1 MMWYSTS
8 DQRHRV
14 SFRDAILQGLAP
26 AQGLYMPERI
36 PQLPITFFERA
47 PQLTFQEQ
55 AFEIASAFL
64 NEDLTRSHLQT
75 MVETTLTF
83 DAPLVAIEPDV
94 FALELFHGPT
104 LAFKDVGARFMAQ
117 LLGHYA
123 QEINQEI
130 VVLVATS
137 GDTGGAVANGFY
149 RVPGVRVVVLYP
161 SKKVSALQE
170 RQFTTLGHNITALE
184 VDGTFDDCQRLVKTA
199 FSDRELKE
207 KFFLTSANS
216 INVGRLLPQI
226 FYYVYAWSRAPRNKP
241 IVFSVPSGN
250 FGNVMAGLLAQQ
262 MGLPDVRFIAA
273 TNVNDVVPAYL
284 QSGSFEPRPS
294 TATISNAM
302 DVGNPSNFARIV
314 ELFGRDHQ
322 KIKSVITGC
331 AFTDAET
338 ADAMR
343 GVLQK
348 QNYILDP
355 HGAVAYLGLKRN
367 QKEGETGIFLET
379 AHPAKFKEVVDD
391 ILQTKVSIPEALQS
405 FQNKTKRSV
414 ISAAEFT
421 QIKQKINT
429 VLASEG

>member
-8 DQRHRV
+8 DPQHRV
-14 SFRDAILQGLAP
+14 SFREAVLKGLAP

-36 PQLPITFFERA
+36 PQLPATFFERA
-47 PQLTFQEQ
+47 PALTFQEQ
-55 AFEIASAFL
+55 AFEIAHAFL
-64 NEDLTRSHLQT
+64 REDVAQPLLRT
-75 MVETTLTF
+75 MVERTLTF
-83 DAPLVAIEPDV
+83 DAPLVAIEPNV

-123 QEINQEI
+123 QEIKQEI

-149 RVPGVRVVVLYP
+149 QVPGVRVVVLYP
-161 SKKVSALQE
+161 SKKVSELQE
-170 RQFTTLGHNITALE
+170 KQFTTLGHNVAAIE
-184 VDGTFDDCQRLVKTA
+184 VEGTFDDCQRLVKAA
-199 FSDRELKE
+199 FADPDLTE

-216 INVGRLLPQI
+216 INVGRLLPQV
-226 FYYVYAWSRAPRNKP
+226 FYYVYAWSRAPRNTS

-302 DVGNPSNFARIV
+302 DVGNPSNFTRIL
-314 ELFGRDHQ
+314 ELFGHDHQ

-338 ADAMR
+338 ANAMR
-343 GVLQK
+343 LIFQ
-348 QNYILDP
+348 QRNYMLDP
-355 HGAVAYLGLKRN
+355 HGAVAYLGLKQHRHN
-367 QKEGETGIFLET
+367 HETGIFLET
-379 AHPAKFKEVVDD
+379 AHPAKFKEVVEHV
-391 ILQTKVSIPEALQS
+391 LQTNVKIPDALQAY
-405 FQNKTKRSV
+405 QNKNKKS
-414 ISAAEFT
+414 INAAPDFEDV
-421 QIKQKINT
+421 KQKIAT
-429 VLASEG
+429 ILSTKT